1 MNAVTKA
8 MGKLYKSYLFTIVV
22 KDLKK
27 LSDVDFKKQARKAQ
41 KTLQNVEWNRE
52 ALLHRVGLTPYRPAR
67 RTLGGSLLFLCGA
80 AIGAFA
86 GMAIAPMKGEE
97 LRKNLKG
104 KMPMFKQGALGT
116 QAPAQA

>member
-8 MGKLYKSYLFTIVV
+8 MGKLYKSYLFSIVV
-22 KDLKK
+22 KDLKR
-27 LSDVDFKKQARKAQ
+27 LSDIDFRKQARRAQ
-41 KTLQNVEWNRE
+41 RSLQAVEWDRD
-52 ALLHRVGLTPYRPAR
+52 ALLRRVGLAPYRPAR

-80 AIGAFA
+80 ALGAFA

-97 LRKNLKG
+97 LRKNLKDR
-104 KMPMFKQGALGT
+104 MPLFKQGEVGT